1 MTTYHSRK
9 QIGNPHRLL
18 LLVTLCTSLLLQGCS
33 IIGVRTTEETPY
45 TVITHDKN
53 IEIRRYASVMAVETY
68 IAENDFQEATNV
80 AFRRLFNYIAGDN
93 IATNKIS
100 MTAPVI
106 AEPKSPENNQEI
118 AMTSPVIATQRA
130 SKESGWT
137 LKFVL
142 PQTFTANSAPSPTDP
157 LVKLVELPEKTV
169 AAIRYTGLWDNERF
183 DTNSEILNNWL
194 LNNAYTSVSAP
205 SYAGYDPP
213 WALPFLRRNEVL
225 IEVQP

>member
-9 QIGNPHRLL
+9 QICNPYRLL

-45 TVITHDKN
+45 TVITQDKN

-68 IAENDFQEATNV
+68 VAENDFQEATNV
-80 AFRRLFNYIAGDN
+80 AFRRLFNYISGDN
-93 IATNKIS
+93 IATNEIS

-106 AEPKSPENNQEI
+106 AEPKSPENKQEI
-118 AMTSPVIATQRA
+118 AMTSPVIATQRG

-183 DTNSEILNNWL
+183 ETNSEILNNWL
-194 LNNAYTSVSAP
+194 LNNAYSSVSAP
-205 SYAGYDPP
+205 CYAGYDPP

-225 IEVQP
+225 IDVLP

>member
-9 QIGNPHRLL
+9 QICNPHRLL

-45 TVITHDKN
+45 TVITQDKN

-68 IAENDFQEATNV
+68 VAENDFQEATNV
-80 AFRRLFNYIAGDN
+80 AFRRLFNYISGDN
-93 IATNKIS
+93 IATNEIS

-106 AEPKSPENNQEI
+106 AEPKSPENKQEI
-118 AMTSPVIATQRA
+118 AMTSPVIATQRG

-169 AAIRYTGLWDNERF
+169 AAIRYSGLWDDERF
-183 DTNSEILNNWL
+183 ESRSEALSSWL
-194 LNNAYTSVSAP
+194 RNNAYTSVSEA

-225 IEVQP
+225 IDVLP